1 MVVSRNPGVARVALL
16 AVLAVI
22 GGCDAPTVDLE
33 NPAYDPTVQFDDGSR
48 GTYHWPLGS
57 TISIHVD
64 NSTAPPLAGV
74 DLPATV
80 NQAIALWEETIYYRE
95 FDARIVNDP
104 ADADVVVQLST
115 APPIVII
122 PTGCVRGGGAAP
134 GVTTICTTGRTV
146 VALPFASVDPPAS
159 KVKMAVSVR
168 RDAVGSDAA
177 FLSLVAHELGHVFG
191 IGGHSSDTDDLMHA
205 APTAPRPSEGDARTL
220 RFVLQRPSALL
231 L

>member
-1 MVVSRNPGVARVALL
+1 MVASRNSRVVRVAIMS
-16 AVLAVI
+16 ALAVI
-22 GGCDAPTVDLE
+22 SGCDAPTVDLE
-33 NPAYDPTVQFDDGSR
+33 NPAYDPSVQLDDGSR

-57 TISIHVD
+57 TISVYAD
-64 NSTAPPLAGV
+64 NSNAPAGV
-74 DLPATV
+74 DLQSTV

-95 FDARIVNDP
+95 FDARVVNDP
-104 ADADVVVQLST
+104 AAADVVVQLST
-115 APPIVII
+115 APALVII
-122 PTGCVRGGGAAP
+122 PTGCNRGAAP

-146 VALPFASVDPPAS
+146 VALPFASVDPPPS

-168 RDAVGSDAA
+168 RDAVGSEAA

-191 IGGHSSDTDDLMHA
+191 IGGHSNNAYDLMHA

-220 RFVLQRPSALL
+220 RFVLRRPSALL